1 MDEEILKS
9 TTIFK
14 ALSNAT
20 RIEIL
25 MLLARNKQLIVQD
38 FVKELNLAQSTV
50 SAHLSVLKN
59 AGLIK
64 SEIQATKTIYT
75 LKQKNIEKAEKEEDI
90 RKDKEKAEKKRK
102 KEEEKKM
109 KARADKK
116 SKKTKSDED
125 KILDE

>member
-75 LKQKNIEKAEKEEDI
+75 LKQKNIEKAEKVM
-90 RKDKEKAEKKRK
+90 KKCFK
-102 KEEEKKM
+102 Q
-109 KARADKK
+109 
-116 SKKTKSDED
+116 
-125 KILDE
+125 ILI